1 MKKNCRYFLFLL
13 LPLLG
18 VLQLANAQQISL
30 YQQYNGRY
38 GFTFC
43 GNTLNLTENNNL
55 PGVDPPPCLILT
67 ESSQELVLQDG
78 DNIVAAYLYWAG
90 SGTGDFEVSLNNTI
104 INAERTFSAVGNNG
118 AAYFAAF
125 ADVTTQVI
133 NETATTYTLSGLDL
147 TEVIPNYCS
156 FGGNFGGWAI
166 VVVVQND
173 SLPQC
178 QLNVYD
184 GMQRIPGSVNILL
197 TNLNV
202 VSGIDSQIG
211 FLAWE
216 GDKNIAVGESLTIN
230 AITVQNALN
239 PQTNAFNGTNSFTG
253 SSTLYNMDLDV
264 YDLEGFVN
272 PGDTEAEISLS
283 SSQDFVMLNC
293 VVTKLINELPDAT
306 VQIMDYEVSCNIRTL
321 DITYQVSNLNSTA
334 TLPAG
339 VIVLFRANGSVIGST
354 VTTVPIPV
362 AGSIL
367 GTITLEVSSLL
378 PNPVS
383 IELVVD
389 QNELGQTFVQELN
402 ENNNTYVE
410 EIWFPKSPNF
420 NNVSNAISCNVG
432 NGSGFF
438 DFSYARTEAKVNEE
452 DEVSL
457 FYSYEDAL
465 AGTNEIA
472 VGNESIL
479 SNGSPTT
486 IYVRIRNA
494 AGCETFTSFNL
505 TTQRCKPKVYNL
517 VATDEDG
524 FYDELI
530 IDGLENIFEYDLFIY
545 NRYGRKVWSG
555 NWRTGIWRG
564 KSNVQA
570 WQSDELPEGTYY
582 YVLHLNAEEFPEP
595 LTGFIHL
602 TR

>member
-1 MKKNCRYFLFLL
+1 MKKNRRYFLFLL
-13 LPLLG
+13 LCLFASLP
-18 VLQLANAQQISL
+18 QANAQEISL

-67 ESSQELVLQDG
+67 ESSQDLVLQDG

-90 SGTGDFEVSLNNTI
+90 SGTGDFEVSLNSTV

-118 AAYFAAF
+118 SAYFAAF
-125 ADVTTQVI
+125 ADVTAQVI
-133 NETATTYTLSGLDL
+133 DEAATTYTLSGLDL
-147 TEVIPNYCS
+147 TEVIPNYCF

-173 SLPQC
+173 TLPQC

-216 GDKNIAVGESLTIN
+216 GDKNIANGESLTIN
-230 AITVQNALN
+230 SITVQNTLN
-239 PQTNAFNGTNSFTG
+239 PAANAFNGTNSFTG
-253 SSTLYNMDLDV
+253 SDTLYNMDLDV

-272 PGDTEAEISLS
+272 PGDTEATISLS

-306 VQIMDYEVSCNIRTL
+306 VQIMDYNVRCNSRII

-339 VIVLFRANGSVIGST
+339 VIVLFKANGSVIGST
-354 VTTVPIPV
+354 VTTAPIPV
-362 AGSIL
+362 AGSVL

-383 IELVVD
+383 IELAVD

-402 ENNNTYVE
+402 EDNNTYVE
-410 EIWFPKSPNF
+410 EISFPKSPPF
-420 NNVSNAISCNVG
+420 NNVSNATACNLG
-432 NGSGFF
+432 NGTGLF
-438 DFSYARTEAKVNEE
+438 DFSYARFQAKVNEE
-452 DEVSL
+452 DEVAL

-472 VGNESIL
+472 LGNES
-479 SNGSPTT
+479 
-486 IYVRIRNA
+486 V
-494 AGCETFTSFNL
+494 FFNSWESDD
-505 TTQRCKPKVYNL
+505 NL
-517 VATDEDG
+517 CSHSQ
-524 FYDELI
+524 
-530 IDGLENIFEYDLFIY
+530 
-545 NRYGRKVWSG
+545 YGRL
-555 NWRTGIWRG
+555 R
-564 KSNVQA
+564 NV
-570 WQSDELPEGTYY
+570 YF
-582 YVLHLNAEEFPEP
+582 V
-595 LTGFIHL
+595 
-602 TR
+602 